1 MYEITI
7 TEKGSALAVDHV
19 FLYKKD
25 ATGMLTINN
34 NGMEDANAP
43 IYNLSGQKV
52 DLNYRGVVIK
62 NGRKYLQ

>member
-1 MYEITI
+1 
-7 TEKGSALAVDHV
+7 
-19 FLYKKD
+19 
-25 ATGMLTINN
+25 MLTINN

-52 DLNYRGVVIK
+52 DQNYRGVVIK